1 MNVETAVTFGAVG
14 ITMLLAHPVA
24 DYFVQTDHQAQHKGL
39 TGARS
44 AEGRWNAAKHAFTY
58 TLTQLAA
65 VVLMLAA
72 TGFTG
77 SYGVVVVGLMLN
89 GATHYV
95 IDRRWTLEVFA
106 RRVMRKS
113 GWIDN
118 DPGALPHLDQAAHLG
133 LFLPIALLIA
143 TQS

>member
-1 MNVETAVTFGAVG
+1 MNEFDVFGAVAL
-14 ITMLLAHPVA
+14 TLLMMHGPA

-39 TGARS
+39 TGDRS
-44 AEGRWNAAKHAFTY
+44 AEGRWNAAKHALSY
-58 TLTQLAA
+58 TVTQAIA
-65 VVLMLAA
+65 VVLVLAVF
-72 TGFTG
+72 GFDG
-77 SYGVVVVGLMLN
+77 SYAVVVAGLVLN
-89 GATHYV
+89 GLTHYV

-133 LFLPIALLIA
+133 LFFPVALLIA
-143 TQS
+143 ALA